1 MTFSPELSYVIE
13 REYPTFTQ
21 WALPRNALF
30 IPKWVFEEDDD
41 KRYDETSKMYLLM
54 RKLNQS
60 YSDIMQMETS
70 LRDKLFDMEMKYMRE
85 KEKQLNDNNNEIR

>member
-1 MTFSPELSYVIE
+1 
-13 REYPTFTQ
+13 
-21 WALPRNALF
+21 
-30 IPKWVFEEDDD
+30 
-41 KRYDETSKMYLLM
+41 M

-60 YSDIMQMETS
+60 YSDIMQMDTS